1 MKEVKIKD
9 KFNLVN
15 CELLSKEQVELCISS
30 ATLRY
35 KNLLIPTEIMTEIIK
50 RKMLVCAYDISSTR
64 SDKEHKDLNKAR
76 AAILYQVFQKLAE
89 VCNFDPIEEL
99 LGGCSCERMSEFR
112 LFLDPRLYQDCLDF
126 ASGHKDELS
135 HLYANSVPSEWVS
148 VLGVEIP
155 KSLLSDAAET
165 QIDSWIEKCNNI
177 ASDAETEGYP
187 QPDYL
192 SKLRRKSILCL
203 MLKTV
208 LDGGEV
214 CEDTP
219 WGGDEAWTDGDWK
232 EAYQLFIIK
241 DKNS

>member
-15 CELLSKEQVELCISS
+15 CESLSKEQVELCISS

-64 SDKEHKDLNKAR
+64 SDKEHKDHNKAR

-89 VCNFDPIEEL
+89 VCNFDPIEEI
-99 LGGCSCERMSEFR
+99 LGGRSCEKMSEFR

-126 ASGHKDELS
+126 AFGHRDELS
-135 HLYANSVPSEWVS
+135 RLYANSEPSEWVP

-165 QIDSWIEKCNNI
+165 LINSCIEKCNNI
-177 ASDAETEGYP
+177 ASDAVTEGYP

-192 SKLRRKSILCL
+192 STLKLKSILCL

-214 CEDTP
+214 
-219 WGGDEAWTDGDWK
+219 GGNISLGWEEVLTDEDWK
-232 EAYQLFIIK
+232 EAYHLFIIK